1 MENFVLQQGYLF
13 FVYIVSGI
21 LIGILFDIFR
31 VLRKTFKTPDIITYI
46 EDALFWILTGIFLLF
61 ILFKFSSGEIRIYNI
76 LGLIIGATLYILTI
90 SKYFMQISVKIA
102 KFVKNIISK
111 IIKVL
116 VLPVKF
122 LLKVLRKIF
131 KPFTFFVIN
140 IRKIFIN
147 FNKKVKKE
155 KLWGKIK
162 IKRRILKTNV
172 EK

>member
-1 MENFVLQQGYLF
+1 
-13 FVYIVSGI
+13 
-21 LIGILFDIFR
+21 
-31 VLRKTFKTPDIITYI
+31 
-46 EDALFWILTGIFLLF
+46 
-61 ILFKFSSGEIRIYNI
+61 
-76 LGLIIGATLYILTI
+76 
-90 SKYFMQISVKIA
+90 MQISVKIA